1 MLHDHL
7 AKLRAGLA
15 LRHFRT
21 KPEYNFASL
30 DAAIVVIDA
39 QASFP
44 FLESLSALV
53 DLPVLVMLAH
63 DFTILSPAS
72 TKTWCVDM
80 LPNKAVDV

>member
-1 MLHDHL
+1 MLQDHL

-21 KPEYNFASL
+21 KPEYNLASL
-30 DAAIVVIDA
+30 DVAILVIDP

-44 FLESLSALV
+44 FLEFLSALV
-53 DLPVLVMLAH
+53 NLPVLVVLAH
-63 DFTILSPAS
+63 DFTILCPAS

-80 LPNKAVDV
+80 LPNKPVDV